1 MPEIKTLN
9 QLEKYLNDYIN
20 NALNK
25 DVAEI
30 AKENM
35 QLHIQRDVYKPYTPY
50 AIGGGT
56 NHYQRTGKLLQ
67 DVETTME
74 GNTLILE
81 DTRNDEADVN
91 NNRDLIKVI
100 EEGKGYE
107 WGYKR
112 NLDEEIGARP
122 FIENT
127 FEDLSK
133 GLASEAL
140 KKGLKRQGLNVE

>member
-1 MPEIKTLN
+1 MPEFNTMN
-9 QLEKYLNDYIN
+9 QLEKYLNDIIKE
-20 NALNK
+20 ALNT

-50 AIGGGT
+50 STDGKT
-56 NHYQRTGKLLQ
+56 PHYERTGELLQ
-67 DVETTME
+67 DVETTVE

-81 DTRNDEADVN
+81 DTRSENG
-91 NNRDLIKVI
+91 RDIVKVI

-112 NLDEEIGARP
+112 NLDTEIGKRP
-122 FIENT
+122 FVENT

-133 GLASEAL
+133 GLANESL
-140 KKGLKRQGLNVE
+140 KQGLKRQGINVE